1 MEWSNEGYLN
11 EQFCKHR
18 HSPLTHPNCFRN
30 PEEYKPPAL
39 LVLDIETLPILAY
52 VWGAYEQNLNIDS
65 IVKDWVVLAWSA
77 KWLGSDKIISDILT
91 SKEALDRND
100 ERLVGGF
107 WKLLDRA
114 NVVIGHNSKAFDI
127 RKLNTRFMFHELTPP
142 SYYKHI
148 DTYLAARSAFGMT
161 FNKLDYIASYLE
173 LDRKKHT
180 DFSLWVRC
188 DNGDK
193 KALRKMRD
201 YNIQDVKMLEDIYLR
216 IRGWIPNHPNT
227 SLIANIDACPVCLGT
242 YKRIGEYFTSKK
254 AYPEYRCNN
263 CGAIFHGTKSIK
275 SR

>member
-1 MEWSNEGYLN
+1 MN

-52 VWGAYEQNLNIDS
+52 VWGAYEQNLSIDS

-100 ERLVGGF
+100 KRLVRGF
-107 WKLLDRA
+107 WKLLDKA
-114 NVVIGHNSKAFDI
+114 DVVIGHNSKAFDI

-161 FNKLDYIASYLE
+161 FGKQDYIARYLGFQ
-173 LDRKKHT
+173 RKHET
-180 DFSLWVRC
+180 DFQLWVDC
-188 DNGDK
+188 DNGKK
-193 KALRKMRD
+193 KALKRMSA
-201 YNIQDVKMLEDIYLR
+201 YNEHDVEMLEEIYLR
-216 IRGWIPNHPNT
+216 IRPWISNHPN
-227 SLIANIDACPVCLGT
+227 LANIAQMDGCPVCM
-242 YKRIGEYFTSKK
+242 GEYEKSGIYYTNQKRYTSF
-254 AYPEYRCNN
+254 RCKQ
-263 CGAIFHGTKSIK
+263 CGAIFHSTKALK
-275 SR
+275 